1 MKVDTPKGM
10 NIFLII
16 SLPGTILF
24 LCQMIYECIYLTY
37 KNGPQMIGF
46 SLIHN
51 HVKLYIFMVFSFLAS
66 IIWTILYLVWL
77 TKVLLKNNRP
87 QRLWIFIL
95 TVFVLTLILLL
106 EPISTLLY

>member
-1 MKVDTPKGM
+1 MKVDTPKGL

-24 LCQMIYECIYLTY
+24 LGRMIYECIYLTY

-51 HVKLYIFMVFSFLAS
+51 HEILFPFMVFSFLAS

-77 TKVLLKNNRP
+77 KNVLLKNDRP
-87 QRLWIFIL
+87 KRLWIFIL
-95 TVFVLTLILLL
+95 TVFVLTLTLLL